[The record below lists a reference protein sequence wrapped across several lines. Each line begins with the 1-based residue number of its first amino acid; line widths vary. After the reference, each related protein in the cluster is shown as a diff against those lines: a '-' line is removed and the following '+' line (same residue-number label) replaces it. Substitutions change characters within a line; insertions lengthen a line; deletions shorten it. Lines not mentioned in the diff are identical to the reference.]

1 MPVMGLMAPNE
12 TVLAKNLLNQVRIGP
27 RERPVNTGDYLQQWL
42 PTSGAARPLRFL
54 PALAFPSVSGD
65 KLSDLM
71 QVTTAVGS
79 HLCSLAF
86 PGVLYA
92 PRHLTQQGFSQR
104 CLIRGHEAHD
114 RHG

>member
-12 TVLAKNLLNQVRIGP
+12 TALAKTLLSQVRIGP

-71 QVTTAVGS
+71 KVTTAVGS
-79 HLCSLAF
+79 HLCSLTF
-86 PGVLYA
+86 PRVLHEPDSA
-92 PRHLTQQGFSQR
+92 GF
-104 CLIRGHEAHD
+104 
-114 RHG
+114 